1 MTRRDRDPN
10 ADIHILMKT
19 RFHQHALG
27 ASTTHA
33 VACLALWL
41 GAWLASPL
49 AAQDT
54 PEAAPVPPVVEQ
66 TGMEATDTPVEAAVP
81 ADDGAAAIE
90 EAAPET
96 PPVEAIEAPPP
107 PAPPPVNRR
116 ELVTIGGDAH
126 LLSNETSQEMVT
138 ILGNAIVDGHV
149 QGECVTIL
157 GNVTVNGRV
166 DGELVCILG
175 QVTLGPHAEIH
186 GEVIAV
192 GGRIDSAPGAVIHG
206 ERVELP
212 FLGGASLPS
221 FEWLGQWITEGVML
235 GRPLPHRQL
244 WAWVAAGV
252 LLLINLLFYVIF
264 RRPVETSASALDRK
278 PAMAFVNGVLFFILF
293 GPLVFLLLI
302 SVVGILILPFLVA
315 GAFLAG
321 LGGLISVYR
330 FSGGQ
335 LGLNAHPMPALIIG
349 NVLFTLLYAVPFVGF
364 AVFAMAGLLGLGS
377 VVTALIESMK
387 REARG
392 SGPKRFPASPP
403 TGIPSQVASAP
414 MAAQTQGNP
423 VAANHSAAST
433 ESVAG
438 APGTGPATQ
447 VPAPTPQ
454 PQGSTPSTM
463 VYLERV
469 GFWPR
474 LGATALDFLLI
485 AGLTGFLDMQFLFPY
500 IWLAYHIAFWSW
512 RATTIGGIVLNLRID
527 RLDGRKVDLGVAS
540 VRSLGSIFSGMILG
554 LGFMWA
560 SWDEERQSWHDK
572 IAGTTIVRVPRG
584 QSLL

>member
-1 MTRRDRDPN
+1 
-10 ADIHILMKT
+10 MKT
-19 RFHQHALG
+19 RFHQLALG

-166 DGELVCILG
+166 DGELVCIMG

-252 LLLINLLFYVIF
+252 LLLINLLFYLIF
-264 RRPVETSASALDRK
+264 RRPVEASASAL
-278 PAMAFVNGVLFFILF
+278 
-293 GPLVFLLLI
+293 
-302 SVVGILILPFLVA
+302 
-315 GAFLAG
+315 
-321 LGGLISVYR
+321 
-330 FSGGQ
+330 
-335 LGLNAHPMPALIIG
+335 
-349 NVLFTLLYAVPFVGF
+349 
-364 AVFAMAGLLGLGS
+364 
-377 VVTALIESMK
+377 
-387 REARG
+387 
-392 SGPKRFPASPP
+392 
-403 TGIPSQVASAP
+403 
-414 MAAQTQGNP
+414 
-423 VAANHSAAST
+423 
-433 ESVAG
+433 
-438 APGTGPATQ
+438 
-447 VPAPTPQ
+447 
-454 PQGSTPSTM
+454 
-463 VYLERV
+463 
-469 GFWPR
+469 
-474 LGATALDFLLI
+474 
-485 AGLTGFLDMQFLFPY
+485 
-500 IWLAYHIAFWSW
+500 
-512 RATTIGGIVLNLRID
+512 
-527 RLDGRKVDLGVAS
+527 
-540 VRSLGSIFSGMILG
+540 
-554 LGFMWA
+554 
-560 SWDEERQSWHDK
+560 
-572 IAGTTIVRVPRG
+572 
-584 QSLL
+584 